1 MTIRLEDESLSLVA
15 HREEELPIL
24 HNCWTRSAIRTAL
37 TNASIYK
44 SKTHTS
50 AEGEVRY
57 RLCGNAPESVA
68 HILSGCSMLAQSK
81 SLSRYDA
88 VLKELFYQ
96 LLYDKGLIDEMP
108 PWYTPA

>member
-1 MTIRLEDESLSLVA
+1 MVYTSQ
-15 HREEELPIL
+15 
-24 HNCWTRSAIRTAL
+24 
-37 TNASIYK
+37 
-44 SKTHTS
+44 KTHTS

-68 HILSGCSMLAQSK
+68 HILSGWSMLAQSK

-108 PWYTPA
+108 PWYTPDKPKHVYESEKIKAYWDVLCIHQLTRGQMQ